1 MKNFILV
8 FVGLF
13 GTVHASNVQ
22 SDAQSEVEKIE
33 LMGKTYTVSKNFPQE
48 ILGLYKYE
56 GKGDPIV
63 QLEKNGEGLFQPH
76 MLNPIKI
83 KFWIDCDENGIIR
96 KQQGIEGRYQYT
108 LLIQYLDGNNGNY
121 PVGKYDLM
129 GVTVL
134 KDLGRAVIYGERYK
148 PLD

>member
-13 GTVHASNVQ
+13 GAIHAS
-22 SDAQSEVEKIE
+22 SAQWEVEKID
-33 LMGKTYTVSKNFPQE
+33 LMGKTYTVTKNFPQE

-63 QLEKNGEGLFQPH
+63 KLEENGEGLFQPH
-76 MLNPIKI
+76 MVNPIKI

-96 KQQGIEGRYQYT
+96 KQEGIEGRYQYT
-108 LLIQYLDGNNGNY
+108 LLIQYLDGENGNY
-121 PVGKYDLM
+121 PAGKYDLM